1 MFFRSRRLTSAPY
14 IGSIIATAF
23 LLVVGG
29 KAQSEPM
36 KFAHHF
42 NGAMRIDGKSTWIS
56 AEGEITAET
65 PEVFE
70 KFLSSTTL
78 WKNQKISIDSP
89 GGSLIAGIKLGE
101 IIRRYNLNVGVGKS
115 VKDGS
120 FSRAEPGSCASACVL
135 AFVGGVERYVNAPS
149 KLGVHQFSIDFKSI
163 YGSRAVSAD
172 DLERNLVSSQ
182 LTIGLITSHLIKM
195 GIDLG
200 VLTLMTK
207 TSPSEIRWLTDD
219 EMKTFKVT
227 FNAKQFTPWAIEPY
241 KNGLVA
247 FSRSENNAHQ
257 LTLFCTNKQ
266 LKFRLLATGSPYKND
281 DLVSFNKV
289 ETMQIA
295 GKEIKKKDFD
305 VSKVTDGI
313 LVTGNWRS
321 AEPNNQYKAILS
333 LYEVTGAERDV
344 YSLYQFNNQNFDQ
357 AVNLVQKNCI
367 N

>member
-1 MFFRSRRLTSAPY
+1 MLFRLRCLASPPF
-14 IGSIIATAF
+14 IGSVIATAF
-23 LLVVGG
+23 LLGVGT

-36 KFAHHF
+36 RFAEHF
-42 NGAMRIDGKSTWIS
+42 NGAMRIDGNSTWIS

-65 PEVFE
+65 PELLE
-70 KFLSSTTL
+70 KFLSTVTL

-120 FSRAEPGSCASACVL
+120 FSRAEPGACASACVL
-135 AFVGGVERYVNAPS
+135 ALVGGVERYVNAPS

-227 FNAKQFTPWAIEPY
+227 FDAKQFTPWAIEPY

-247 FSRSENNAHQ
+247 FSRSQNNAHQ

-266 LKFRLLATGSPYKND
+266 LKFRLLATGSPYKDD

-289 ETMQIA
+289 ETIQIA
-295 GKEIKKKDFD
+295 GKEIKKKDLE
-305 VSKVTDGI
+305 VSKVKDGV

-321 AEPNNQYKAILS
+321 TEPTSQYRSVLILN
-333 LYEVTGAERDV
+333 EVTGAERDL
-344 YSLYQFNNQNFDQ
+344 YSLYQFNNQNFDET
-357 AVNLVQKNCI
+357 VNLVQRNCL